1 MSHETPSEHL
11 KVIFVKALWNIWRQ
25 HLNIRQKKYT
35 EEPKKTEGANPTFS
49 YVQQMEIQAHVVQTN
64 EASQK
69 MQLQKMP
76 LQGSHS
82 LLYDI
87 APCDHRVPGTVEL
100 TVLTWAVN
108 ILRTHGSADSYRC
121 APKEQPHAEQSLA
134 VRTRHTQKQL
144 FHKTNVARLQY
155 FFLLTQ
161 MQVSI
166 VLFYFSCHAGYY
178 ARKPVCCLCCCA
190 AVKPAPMKEPMKLFS
205 VEKTCASSASTS
217 GEFWELCWVNGHSN
231 CQERYSSPIVLTDAA
246 VKNIRYRY
254 FESFIWHYCQ
264 MSRLLLT

>member
-1 MSHETPSEHL
+1 MKHLKTTFKHQTKEVHRRTKEDRGSKPHFFICAANGDSGSCCPNQWSIPEDAASKNATSGKPQSSLRHSPVWPSSAWDCGADSAHLRSEH
-11 KVIFVKALWNIWRQ
+11 
-25 HLNIRQKKYT
+25 
-35 EEPKKTEGANPTFS
+35 
-49 YVQQMEIQAHVVQTN
+49 
-64 EASQK
+64 
-69 MQLQKMP
+69 
-76 LQGSHS
+76 
-82 LLYDI
+82 
-87 APCDHRVPGTVEL
+87 
-100 TVLTWAVN
+100 
-108 ILRTHGSADSYRC
+108 SADPWLSRQSYRC

-166 VLFYFSCHAGYY
+166 VLFYFTCHAGYY

-205 VEKTCASSASTS
+205 VEKRCASSASTS